1 MRVLSRLVVSLALLF
16 FCQSLRAQEA
26 SAPPQEAPTTPH
38 SSKPNPQAQN
48 DAKNGKS
55 KPLPSFLILGTVFNE
70 HALSFPGVQ
79 VRIRRA
85 GEKRFAW
92 QTYTNTRGEFAVRV
106 PPGYDYE
113 VLVHTKKYKDQTQSV
128 DSKVD
133 VQRRLSIRLE
143 PVTPPKTGAK
153 S

>member
-1 MRVLSRLVVSLALLF
+1 MRFLSRLIVSLALLF
-16 FCQSLRAQEA
+16 FWQPLPAQKA
-26 SAPPQEAPTTPH
+26 SPPPQQAPTTANG
-38 SSKPNPQAQN
+38 SNANPQAQS
-48 DAKNGKS
+48 DAKHGKS
-55 KPLPSFLILGTVFNE
+55 KPIPSFLILGTVFNE

-85 GEKRFAW
+85 GEKKFAW
-92 QTYTNTRGEFAVRV
+92 ETYTNTRGEFAVRV

-113 VLVHTKKYKDQTQSV
+113 VLVHTKKYQDQTQSV